1 MATRA
6 QLLATVQTT
15 ALAALT
21 TDSSSI
27 PAAMTALKNG
37 LAGDP
42 STAIPA
48 NQPEVGKAIDEI
60 SARGNVTMAKDIIY
74 ALTTK

>member
-6 QLLATVQTT
+6 QLLATVQ
-15 ALAALT
+15 ANSLATLT
-21 TDSSSI
+21 TSSTSI
-27 PAAMTALKNG
+27 PAAMTTLKNG

-42 STAIPA
+42 LTAIPA
-48 NQPEVGKAIDEI
+48 SLPEINKAIDEV
-60 SARGNVTMAKDIIY
+60 SARGNITMAKDIIY

>member
-6 QLLATVQTT
+6 QLLATVQTNSLT
-15 ALAALT
+15 ALT
-21 TDSSSI
+21 TDSTSI
-27 PAAMTALKNG
+27 PTAMTTLKNG

-42 STAIPA
+42 LTTIPA
-48 NQPEVGKAIDEI
+48 SLPEINQAIDEV
-60 SARGNVTMAKDIIY
+60 SARGNITMAKDIIY